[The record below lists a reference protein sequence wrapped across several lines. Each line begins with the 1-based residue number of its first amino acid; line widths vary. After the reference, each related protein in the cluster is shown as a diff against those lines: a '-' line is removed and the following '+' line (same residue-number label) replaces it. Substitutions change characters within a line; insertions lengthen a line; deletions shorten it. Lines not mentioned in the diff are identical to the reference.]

1 MTLNW
6 TNGKQRRGTDS
17 FGGKTSAFYLVAVM
31 CFLNLVFFFLFSTAV
46 IDHLAAQLKVGT
58 PTLQHIIDGL
68 RQPSDQDIR
77 NSEFGVISTITT
89 TFDAIYYLTT
99 TASSFFAHGA
109 AA

>member
-1 MTLNW
+1 M
-6 TNGKQRRGTDS
+6 
-17 FGGKTSAFYLVAVM
+17 
-31 CFLNLVFFFLFSTAV
+31 

-68 RQPSDQDIR
+68 RQPSDRDIR

-89 TFDAIYYLTT
+89 TFDGIYYLTT